1 MIDDKLSWKQQIKE
15 KCTKISKGSWAMN
28 RIKNYVDYNTLR
40 SVYFAIIYPHLQ
52 YCTNSWENASH
63 LALQPLMTS
72 KKRCIRILT
81 GRGYR
86 DHTNP
91 LFWQS
96 KCLKINGIYR
106 LEMAKIMYRIH
117 NKMIVS
123 MGRRLCVLIFFFD
136 YLNK

>member
-1 MIDDKLSWKQQIKE
+1 
-15 KCTKISKGSWAMN
+15 
-28 RIKNYVDYNTLR
+28 
-40 SVYFAIIYPHLQ
+40 
-52 YCTNSWENASH
+52 
-63 LALQPLMTS
+63 MTS

-86 DHTNP
+86 DYTNP

-96 KCLKINGIYR
+96 KCHKINGIYR
-106 LEMAKIMYRIH
+106 LEMAKIMYRIY